1 MLSEYNFQASYNK
14 AEHDIAEE
22 FYLPCMKTANKYDR
36 ISGYFSSTIY
46 IIAWEALKDFI
57 SNGGKMRIICSP
69 YVSEADASA
78 LSEGYSARTDSI
90 LTRSIEQEVS
100 AMFDS
105 EVLSA
110 PARLLSYLVAKE
122 VIDIKIAVPSGS
134 ESATA
139 RRMFHDKVGIFSDI
153 DGNSVGFRGSM
164 NETFKGLSSDG
175 NIESIDVFP
184 NWLDERDRERLEDAN
199 TFFGK
204 LWTHS
209 LPGVVVYPF
218 PQATKEL
225 LKRKSSGVEWE
236 QLLEEIKVTAS
247 IADKWKPNHRKGG
260 KKPRKHQTNALEAW
274 VKNNRRGIFEHATGS
289 GKTFTAMCAINDA
302 LERNEVVLVLVPS
315 RDLLKQWDKELHD
328 TLTDKPVYYLLC
340 GDSNS
345 EWRKGNT
352 LRTWTA
358 RNAETRRIILS
369 TMDTASSDEFLQ
381 KITQGDHLFVVADE
395 MHRLG
400 SKKRRK
406 TLRIQSG
413 PRLGLS
419 ATPYRYGDPEGTTAL
434 FDYFGGLIPPPF
446 TLNDAINSGVLT
458 RYFYHP
464 EKIMLTPVE
473 QDKWD
478 AITTEIQ
485 KLVARLNLASED
497 SHNIAANP
505 RLKQLLINRARIVKN
520 AQGKVPLAL
529 KILKE
534 KFRSGDKWIVYC
546 DNIDQLQDVLGGAL
560 DAGFDAYEYYAE
572 MRGDRDTTL
581 EYFAANGGVLVS
593 IKCLDEG
600 VDIPAT
606 THALILASSQ
616 NPREFIQRRGRILRR
631 SPGKHFA
638 HLYDAIAIPNVED
651 DENDKAL
658 SIVTAELSR
667 AIEFGESAENPSCV
681 TDLKNIAIDFHIDFK
696 SLTNGGIED
705 DDE

>member
-1 MLSEYNFQASYNK
+1 MLNEYNFLASYNK
-14 AEHDIAEE
+14 AEHDIAED
-22 FYLPCMKTANKYDR
+22 FYLPCMKIANNYDR

-78 LSEGYSARTDSI
+78 LSEGYSARTDYI

-122 VIDIKIAVPSGS
+122 IIDIKIAVPSGS

-153 DGNSVGFRGSM
+153 AGNAVGFRGSM

-184 NWLDERDRERLEDAN
+184 SWLDDRDRERVEYAKM
-199 TFFGK
+199 FFEK
-204 LWTHS
+204 LWTYS
-209 LPGVVVYPF
+209 LPGVVIYPF

-225 LKRKSSGVEWE
+225 LKQKSSGVEWE

-247 IADKWKPNHRKGG
+247 IADKWKPNHKRDG

-274 VKNNRRGIFEHATGS
+274 VQNNRRGIFEHATGS

-340 GDSNS
+340 GDNNS

-352 LRTWTA
+352 LRTWTTKTA
-358 RNAETRRIILS
+358 GMRRIILS
-369 TMDTASSDEFLQ
+369 TMDTAASDEFLQ

-406 TLRIQSG
+406 TLHIQSG

-419 ATPYRYGDPEGTTAL
+419 ATPYRYGDPEGTVAL

-446 TLNDAINSGVLT
+446 TLSDAINSGVLT

-464 EKIMLTPVE
+464 EKIKLTPAE
-473 QDKWD
+473 QDDWN
-478 AITTEIQ
+478 AITKEVQ
-485 KLVARLNLASED
+485 KLIARLNVAPD
-497 SHNIAANP
+497 SSFNVNANP

-520 AQGKVPLAL
+520 AQGKAPLAL

-546 DNIDQLQDVLGGAL
+546 DNIEQLQDVLGRAL

-581 EYFAANGGVLVS
+581 KYFATNGGVLVS

>member
-1 MLSEYNFQASYNK
+1 MLNEYNFLASYNK
-14 AEHDIAEE
+14 AEHDIAED
-22 FYLPCMKTANKYDR
+22 FYLLCMKSANSYDR

-69 YVSEADASA
+69 YVSESDASA
-78 LSEGYSARTDSI
+78 LSEGYSARTDLI

-122 VIDIKIAVPSGS
+122 IIDIKIAVPSGS

-153 DGNSVGFRGSM
+153 EGNAVGFRGSM
-164 NETFKGLSSDG
+164 NETYKGLSSDG

-184 NWLDERDRERLEDAN
+184 NWLDDRDRERLKDAKI
-199 TFFGK
+199 FFEK
-204 LWTHS
+204 LWTYS

-218 PQATKEL
+218 PQAAKEL
-225 LKRKSSGVEWE
+225 LKQKSSGVEWE
-236 QLLEEIKVTAS
+236 QLLEEIKVTES
-247 IADKWKPNHRKGG
+247 IADKWKPNHRKDG
-260 KKPRKHQTNALEAW
+260 KKPCKHQTNALEAW
-274 VKNNRRGIFEHATGS
+274 VQNNRRGIFEHATGS

-302 LERNEVVLVLVPS
+302 LERDEVVLILVPS

-340 GDSNS
+340 GDNNS
-345 EWRKGNT
+345 EWRKGST
-352 LRTWTA
+352 LKTWTA
-358 RNAETRRIILS
+358 KATGTRRIILS
-369 TMDTASSDEFLQ
+369 TMDTASSDEFLK

-400 SKKRRK
+400 SNKRRK
-406 TLRIQSG
+406 TLCIQAG

-419 ATPYRYGDPEGTTAL
+419 ATPYRYGDPEGTAAL

-464 EKIMLTPVE
+464 EKIALTPTE
-473 QDKWD
+473 QDDWD
-478 AITTEIQ
+478 TITKEVQ
-485 KLVARLNLASED
+485 KLIARLNVSPD
-497 SHNIAANP
+497 NSFNINANP

-520 AQGKVPLAL
+520 AQGKAPLAL

-534 KFRSGDKWIVYC
+534 KFRSGDRWIVYC
-546 DNIDQLQDVLGGAL
+546 DNIDQLQDVLNQAL
-560 DAGFDAYEYYAE
+560 DAGFDAYEY
-572 MRGDRDTTL
+572 
-581 EYFAANGGVLVS
+581 
-593 IKCLDEG
+593 
-600 VDIPAT
+600 
-606 THALILASSQ
+606 
-616 NPREFIQRRGRILRR
+616 
-631 SPGKHFA
+631 
-638 HLYDAIAIPNVED
+638 
-651 DENDKAL
+651 
-658 SIVTAELSR
+658 
-667 AIEFGESAENPSCV
+667 
-681 TDLKNIAIDFHIDFK
+681 
-696 SLTNGGIED
+696 
-705 DDE
+705 

>member
-1 MLSEYNFQASYNK
+1 
-14 AEHDIAEE
+14 
-22 FYLPCMKTANKYDR
+22 
-36 ISGYFSSTIY
+36 
-46 IIAWEALKDFI
+46 
-57 SNGGKMRIICSP
+57 MRIICSP

-78 LSEGYSARTDSI
+78 LSEGYSARTDYI
-90 LTRSIEQEVS
+90 LTRSIEQEVF

-122 VIDIKIAVPSGS
+122 IIDIKIAVPSGS

-139 RRMFHDKVGIFSDI
+139 KRMFHDKVGIFSDI
-153 DGNSVGFRGSM
+153 NGNAVGFRGSM

-184 NWLDERDRERLEDAN
+184 NWLDDRDCERLNDAKM
-199 TFFGK
+199 FFEK

-209 LPGVVVYPF
+209 LSGVVVYQF

-225 LKRKSSGVEWE
+225 LKQKSSGVEWE
-236 QLLEEIKVTAS
+236 QLLEEIKVTTS
-247 IADKWKPNHRKGG
+247 IADKWKPNHKKGG

-274 VKNNRRGIFEHATGS
+274 VQNNRRGIFEHATGS

-302 LERNEVVLVLVPS
+302 LERDEVVLVLVPS

-340 GDSNS
+340 GDNNS

-358 RNAETRRIILS
+358 KAAGTRRIILS
-369 TMDTASSDEFLQ
+369 TMDTAASDEFLK

-400 SKKRRK
+400 SNKRRK
-406 TLRIQSG
+406 TLQIQSG

-419 ATPYRYGDPEGTTAL
+419 ATPYRYGDPEGTAAL
-434 FDYFGGLIPPPF
+434 FGYFGGLIPPPF
-446 TLNDAINSGVLT
+446 TLNNAINSGVLT

-464 EKIMLTPVE
+464 EKIRLTPTE
-473 QDKWD
+473 QKNWD
-478 AITTEIQ
+478 ETTKEIQ
-485 KLVARLNLASED
+485 KLIARLNVAED
-497 SHNIAANP
+497 GSFNINANP
-505 RLKQLLINRARIVKN
+505 RLKQLLICRARIVKN
-520 AQGKVPLAL
+520 AQGKAPLAL

-546 DNIDQLQDVLGGAL
+546 DNIEQLQAVLGKAL
-560 DAGFDAYEYYAE
+560 DAGLDAYEYYAE
-572 MRGDRDTTL
+572 MRGDRDATL

-638 HLYDAIAIPNVED
+638 HLYDAIAIPNGED